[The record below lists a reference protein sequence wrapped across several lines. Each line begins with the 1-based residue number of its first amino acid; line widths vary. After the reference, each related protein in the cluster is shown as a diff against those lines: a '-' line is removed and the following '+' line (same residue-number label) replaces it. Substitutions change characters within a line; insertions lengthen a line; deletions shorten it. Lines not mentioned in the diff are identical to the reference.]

1 MQDWQTIGTIAS
13 TFGVIVALIA
23 FAYEI
28 RMRRDERRFDT
39 FVRFLDAYE
48 SQRKR
53 RNTTWQK
60 VREVLRRNERTAN
73 EVDERRS
80 IVDYLVLRAS
90 QLESMYP
97 VEHELLEEEIRS
109 LNIVNELCRLAAGD
123 ENRTALL
130 SALLSSEIY
139 YYQNRLSE
147 IQELRDFQRRYRIFS
162 IVRDSWLIKFD
173 VRDFI
178 DKLPG

>member
-1 MQDWQTIGTIAS
+1 
-13 TFGVIVALIA
+13 
-23 FAYEI
+23 
-28 RMRRDERRFDT
+28 
-39 FVRFLDAYE
+39 
-48 SQRKR
+48 
-53 RNTTWQK
+53 
-60 VREVLRRNERTAN
+60 
-73 EVDERRS
+73 
-80 IVDYLVLRAS
+80 
-90 QLESMYP
+90 MYP